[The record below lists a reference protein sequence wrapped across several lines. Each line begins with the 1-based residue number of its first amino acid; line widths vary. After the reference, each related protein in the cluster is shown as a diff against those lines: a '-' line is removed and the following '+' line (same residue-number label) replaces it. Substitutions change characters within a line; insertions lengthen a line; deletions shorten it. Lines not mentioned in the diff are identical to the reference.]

1 MVQEVLNISTILT
14 VVHFLFEKSSQGF
27 HKSLMLLIEQWLMGA
42 ETHAWVRNTPV
53 QRVIKGAHQ
62 IPPGQKKGEIQRDM
76 LDMSKGTWVG
86 SEEVYIRNTQIC
98 MDKYT
103 PKC

>member
-1 MVQEVLNISTILT
+1 MTDGSRDPCLSQELPN
-14 VVHFLFEKSSQGF
+14 
-27 HKSLMLLIEQWLMGA
+27 
-42 ETHAWVRNTPV
+42 RNTPV

-86 SEEVYIRNTQIC
+86 SEEVYVRNTQIC

>member
-42 ETHAWVRNTPV
+42 ETHAWVKNYLT
-53 QRVIKGAHQ
+53 
-62 IPPGQKKGEIQRDM
+62 ETL
-76 LDMSKGTWVG
+76 LD
-86 SEEVYIRNTQIC
+86 IFIIN
-98 MDKYT
+98 
-103 PKC
+103 